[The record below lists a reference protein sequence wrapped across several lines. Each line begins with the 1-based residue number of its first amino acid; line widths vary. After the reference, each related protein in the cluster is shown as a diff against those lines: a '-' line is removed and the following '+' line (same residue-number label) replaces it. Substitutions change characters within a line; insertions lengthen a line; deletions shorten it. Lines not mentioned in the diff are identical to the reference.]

1 MISVVERLKDK
12 GEGSRRHETKML
24 EIQLIQSKKRLEFQN
39 TKYEL
44 LKTGF
49 YKLKQTYLIQEDKF
63 KEKERLLQEIKD
75 SRLRK
80 DDDAQKWRLEA

>member
-49 YKLKQTYLIQEDKF
+49 YKLKQTYLIQEDKL